1 MTPPITPTRWVAP
14 AHEQAHPRFALVRHN
29 ERLFSYSELL
39 HHTPSKYAFAVVQ
52 TGVTTPQEWWDE
64 LNRTWPVVARRTIA
78 RCHPRDGEVLD
89 LFVTEAEGSA

>member
-1 MTPPITPTRWVAP
+1 
-14 AHEQAHPRFALVRHN
+14 
-29 ERLFSYSELL
+29 
-39 HHTPSKYAFAVVQ
+39 VVQ